1 MPVVV
6 CDSEG
11 PEMAYILV
19 VDGDAVTRAV
29 VRALLED
36 AGHEVAEATEGWA
49 GLAIMGRRV
58 PDLVITELYMDG
70 MEGIEFLRRVR
81 ETWPSEPVLVMSTRD
96 HPGAAS
102 ILGIAKLLGATG
114 LLEKPIVASQ
124 LVETVGSILVA

>member
-1 MPVVV
+1 
-6 CDSEG
+6 
-11 PEMAYILV
+11 MAYIVV

-36 AGHEVAEATEGWA
+36 AGHEVAEAREGWA

-58 PDLVITELYMDG
+58 PELVITELYMEG

-81 ETWPSEPVLVMSTRD
+81 ATWPSEPVLVTSARD
-96 HPGAAS
+96 RPGAVS
-102 ILGIAKLLGATG
+102 ILGIARLLGATG
-114 LLEKPIVASQ
+114 LLEKPIVESR